1 MQSATK
7 PALRSARPA
16 PGGVR
21 VVMALLLPA
30 LLAGTARAAPVLIC
44 QSAATPELAALPPTP
59 LEVRGAQDG
68 AGSPGVLIARLQ
80 GERVL
85 VRAEDLPLLN
95 LAADCPPGTYAE
107 VPAELHPQLDF
118 ASLTLRVALPPPP
131 GTLREVAAAPSTPQ
145 TGGVLTTWQGSV
157 VAGSGNLAGQLSV
170 SADARLPAS
179 SATVQSGMVQ
189 AGMVQSGSVQAGF
202 RGGASVAASSSGDA
216 ASVSLQRADL
226 YLYRQEGGSE
236 LEVGLLAPT
245 LGGQGEPLLGVAL
258 KRAASTPPPPPVF
271 LTSAVGGRYRLLFR
285 GAVLAEGA
293 LLPGLTVLHDVP
305 YPPLRGEL
313 QSEISEP
320 GGVVRRAALPFDA
333 TPGRRIPGEV
343 DGGVAVGLR
352 AGAPAAEASVGAAL
366 TPELE
371 LQASGAVGR
380 DAGLRLGLRWTP
392 DSSSSLPALY
402 AGAYLTGSGAGQD
415 AGLQLG
421 LSGNPA
427 WGSWSVSGNASRA
440 TTAPTGLPLGQG
452 VAASTLGLRAS
463 LFLPGSQLQLGGS
476 LDASQQP
483 EGANLKGSLE
493 LSGTALPG
501 GATLGWKVQAYAAQ
515 GGSGSAAGTRAGIGL
530 SLDLGALAGRDGLN
544 LHAGLQDGQAQ
555 LSATR
560 SGQLTLGETERWD
573 VSGTVQALPQLGAN
587 LTLGGPVNAAFDLRA
602 GPQPSAAASVSGAV
616 AFTASGLRLIAP
628 GTRQVTEVQLGV
640 PGVTVR
646 SGNASARSGSDG
658 VAILP
663 LSSLPRS
670 EVSVDL
676 DSLPLSVSLSALSLP
691 VRPAPGALVSVI
703 DFRPYLERSPLR
715 QLPAFVPVGAL
726 AQLGSQR
733 FTVQETRY
741 IQLDARNGDRI
752 AVSWPGSGCTATWS
766 DAEVLECGAF

>member
-1 MQSATK
+1 M
-7 PALRSARPA
+7 
-16 PGGVR
+16 
-21 VVMALLLPA
+21 
-30 LLAGTARAAPVLIC
+30 
-44 QSAATPELAALPPTP
+44 
-59 LEVRGAQDG
+59 
-68 AGSPGVLIARLQ
+68 
-80 GERVL
+80 
-85 VRAEDLPLLN
+85 
-95 LAADCPPGTYAE
+95 
-107 VPAELHPQLDF
+107 
-118 ASLTLRVALPPPP
+118 
-131 GTLREVAAAPSTPQ
+131 
-145 TGGVLTTWQGSV
+145 
-157 VAGSGNLAGQLSV
+157 
-170 SADARLPAS
+170 
-179 SATVQSGMVQ
+179 
-189 AGMVQSGSVQAGF
+189 
-202 RGGASVAASSSGDA
+202 
-216 ASVSLQRADL
+216 
-226 YLYRQEGGSE
+226 
-236 LEVGLLAPT
+236 GLLTPT
-245 LGGQGEPLLGVAL
+245 LGGQGESLLGVAL
-258 KRAASTPPPPPVF
+258 KRAASNPPAPPVF

-293 LLPGLTVLHDVP
+293 LLPGLTVLRDVP

-320 GGVVRRAALPFDA
+320 GGVVRRESLPFDA
-333 TPGRRIPGEV
+333 TPGRRAAGEL

-352 AGAPAAEASVGAAL
+352 AGAPAAQASVGAAL
-366 TPELE
+366 TPDLE
-371 LQASGAVGR
+371 VQASGAVGR
-380 DAGLRLGLRWTP
+380 ETALQLGLRWTP
-392 DSSSSLPALY
+392 DPASSFPALS
-402 AGAYLTGSGAGQD
+402 AGASLTGGGAGQE
-415 AGLQLG
+415 ARLQLG
-421 LSGNPA
+421 LSGSPG
-427 WGSWSVSGNASRA
+427 WGNWSVSGSASRA
-440 TTAPTGLPLGQG
+440 TASTPATSAPAGTPLGQG

-463 LFLPGSQLQLGGS
+463 LWLAGSRLQVQGT
-476 LDASQQP
+476 LDASQQS
-483 EGANLKGSLE
+483 GADTLRSSLE

-501 GATLGWKVQAYAAQ
+501 GLPDGARLGWKVQAYAVQ
-515 GGSGSAAGTRAGIGL
+515 GEAGGAAAGTRAGIGL

-663 LSSLPRS
+663 LSTLPRS